1 MRLVLVGCCLVL
13 GLFACKSL
21 EYPYQPNT
29 PRTPLA
35 NTPTKIALTKILD
48 LREPLR
54 PGLTRQ
60 ESDYFLERKKTTHGI
75 THNKQASSP
84 PTVVIRDLLKEEL
97 IYAGMMVVPINAF
110 DDKRTSMKELAAQAK
125 EQGAEYVL
133 SGQVKAFS
141 IVQEQEPLWF
151 NLILTVYPF
160 AGAVFKKAPK
170 VTYSIELSFSL
181 TRSNDGA
188 VIWSDTKKE
197 QKFDRRRNLVG
208 MQAKM
213 FNDLLSPLLV
223 KTTSEALGAAY
234 KDYERRN
241 SKK

>member
-1 MRLVLVGCCLVL
+1 MKRLLIGCLVAC
-13 GLFACKSL
+13 LFACSSL
-21 EYPYQPNT
+21 ECPYQPNT
-29 PRTPLA
+29 PRTSLA
-35 NTPTKIALTKILD
+35 NTPTKIALTKLLD

-54 PGLTRQ
+54 PDLTRQ
-60 ESDYFLERKKTTHGI
+60 ESDYFLERKKTRRGI
-75 THNKQASSP
+75 THNKEASTP
-84 PTVVIRDLLKEEL
+84 PTLVIRDLLQEEL
-97 IYAGMMVVPINAF
+97 IYAGMTVVLLNAF
-110 DDKRTSMKELAAQAK
+110 DDKRTSMKELAALSK
-125 EQGAEYVL
+125 EQGADYVL

-141 IVQEQEPLWF
+141 IVQEPEPLWF

-160 AGAVFKKAPK
+160 AGAAFKKAPK

-197 QKFDRRRNLVG
+197 QRLDRRRNLVG

-213 FNDLLSPLLV
+213 FTDLLSPLLV
-223 KTTSEALGAAY
+223 KTTSEALGAAS

-241 SKK
+241 PKK